1 MVKMEFKYLFKLLV
15 FAAVTLLSGCAQY
28 SQTTFPPE
36 TVCLQNVENEQ
47 AMQTAQDVLAQM
59 HFVVEK
65 YDFDAGVIRT
75 KPLRGAQF
83 FEFWRSEN
91 VDPFSSAQANIHSI
105 QRIVTLKFST
115 EPDGICVD
123 CNVAVRRLSIP
134 ESKIT
139 GVSHSASMFTR
150 ADRSIQQLTL
160 NPEQKEQMVWIDL
173 GSDAA
178 LETKIIELIRQKIQ
192 SGGLDKS

>member
-1 MVKMEFKYLFKLLV
+1 MVKMEFRNLFTVLV
-15 FAAVTLLSGCAQY
+15 FAGIILLCGCAQY

-36 TVCLQNVENEQ
+36 TVCLQNVENEE
-47 AMQTAQDVLAQM
+47 AMETAQDILARM

-65 YDFDAGVIRT
+65 YDFDAGIIRT

-83 FEFWRSEN
+83 FEFWRSDN
-91 VDPFSSAQANIHSI
+91 VDPVSSAQANIHSI
-105 QRIVTLKFST
+105 QRTVTLKFST
-115 EPDGICVD
+115 EPEGICVD

-134 ESKIT
+134 EKKIT

-150 ADRSIQQLTL
+150 ADRSIQRLML
-160 NPEQKEQMVWIDL
+160 NPEQQEQMAWIDL